1 MAGRESV
8 QFDFLS
14 RGADG
19 LARDFEKTGASATL
33 AAKGARLL
41 ADSLDKQR
49 KATDVSAGASL
60 ALAKAD
66 KILADAEG
74 VLSGRAIE
82 AELALKRQK
91 SAMNNTA
98 AESVGL
104 SARLAALTGG
114 SGGVGGMGALAAA
127 GIGLAPILATVG
139 AGLAGDA
146 AAAAGVIGPVI
157 KATESAKGLQGAWA
171 KLDPAQRAAAGS
183 LLALKAQYHAFQDAL
198 KPEILTGFAAA
209 TRLAGHVL
217 ADIQPIA
224 AITGKSFDGLIGQID
239 STLQDSQWQQFW
251 AFMGRTAPG
260 DMQLLDHTVVTL
272 TNDLPSLLESLQPVG
287 HGLLVATDDAAKAAG
302 GITRFY
308 QSFQK
313 NVPVSTEH
321 TFSFIRDVDKWTTDL
336 TNHIP
341 GARAV
346 NDWLSGLQHGL
357 SGAGASAAAATP
369 VIHAS
374 AVEVSAYQD
383 SFSQLVHPLA
393 AARTSLGQLVHP
405 IGETSG
411 GLGVLARVAS
421 PASRGIFATGA
432 AAAATTVHVHAMA
445 QSVQELTNAESK
457 SLDTQLAY
465 SNALIASKNDAVS
478 LRQALKASHDQIG
491 MHTAAQRASFGA
503 ANTYISDLEQ
513 AAKQA
518 IASGHGASSA
528 ASAIRAGLPILD
540 AAKTKNR
547 LYWQEV
553 RTLKD
558 WLDKLRQEKTIQE
571 RITVTGQGTWTMHNP
586 SNQSLPG
593 GFPGGTG
600 AAAGAYITQGTTPT
614 ADDVLARVSKGELI
628 VPTKFV
634 NSGAVDHLRGQ
645 IPGFAA
651 GGIAGS
657 YSGSVAGL
665 KPWAAGNVAATNSAV
680 LNALG
685 NAIAHGVLQS
695 LAGLGAGASGPLQSI
710 AKQML
715 TQLGWGSQWP
725 AFNALEMR
733 EAGWNPSATNPSSG
747 AYGLPQALPP
757 GKMASAGADWRTNPV
772 TQLRWMMGYIG
783 ARYGSPAGA
792 WAHEVNFGWYDRG
805 GYLPP
810 GLTLAMNG
818 TGRPEPVGGQEV
830 HIHVHVDPAVAAATP
845 DRKLGRA
852 IAEHV
857 LRHTSSGGRLY
868 PVGVAPK

>member
-1 MAGRESV
+1 MAARESV

-19 LARDFEKTGASATL
+19 LARDFTKTGEGATV

-41 ADSLDKQR
+41 ADSLEKQR
-49 KATDVSAGASL
+49 KATDVAAGASL

-66 KILADAEG
+66 KILADAEDE
-74 VLSGRAIE
+74 AIAKFVE
-82 AELALKRQK
+82 ARIALDRQK
-91 SAMNNTA
+91 AAMKDTA
-98 AESVGL
+98 AETGGL
-104 SARLAALTGG
+104 SARIAALTGG

-146 AAAAGVIGPVI
+146 AAAAGIVGPVI
-157 KATESAKGLQGAWA
+157 KATQSAGGLQKAWA

-183 LLALKAQYHAFQDAL
+183 LLVLKGEYHTFQDSL
-198 KPEILTGFAAA
+198 KPEILSAFAGA
-209 TRLAGHVL
+209 TRLAGHVM
-217 ADIQPIA
+217 ADVQPIA
-224 AITGKSFDGLIGQID
+224 AITGKSFGGLIDQID
-239 STLQDSQWQQFW
+239 STLQDGQWQQFW

-287 HGLLVATDDAAKAAG
+287 HGILVVADDAAKAAG

-321 TFSFIRDVDKWTTDL
+321 TFGFLRDLDKWTVSL

-341 GARAV
+341 GFSHVNNVLSGVQRGILGAGTASGKSAPQVGQLGSAASTAAPQVKTLAVDMQAV
-346 NDWLSGLQHGL
+346 NTAADKGL
-357 SGAGASAAAATP
+357 S
-369 VIHAS
+369 
-374 AVEVSAYQD
+374 
-383 SFSQLVHPLA
+383 PL
-393 AARTSLGQLVHP
+393 
-405 IGETSG
+405 
-411 GLGVLARVAS
+411 
-421 PASRGIFATGA
+421 
-432 AAAATTVHVHAMA
+432 
-445 QSVQELTNAESK
+445 
-457 SLDTQLAY
+457 LAY
-465 SNALIASKNDAVS
+465 SGALLATRDDAKKF
-478 LRQALKASHDQIG
+478 ADAMKASHNEIG
-491 MHTAAQRASFGA
+491 LNTQKQRDSFGA
-503 ANTYISDLEQ
+503 ANTYIQDLITQAQKAHDAGKGTGAEIGMLEQ
-513 AAKQA
+513 A
-518 IASGHGASSA
+518 
-528 ASAIRAGLPILD
+528 LPALD
-540 AAKTKNR
+540 RAKTHSK

-553 RTLKD
+553 QTLKN
-558 WLDKLRQEKTIQE
+558 WLDKLRAEKAIRE
-571 RITVTGQGTWTMHNP
+571 VVIVSGSGSWTMHNP
-586 SNQSLPG
+586 ANQSLPG

-600 AAAGAYITQGTTPT
+600 AAAGMLVRGGIPGR
-614 ADDVLARVSKGELI
+614 DSVLINAMPGELV

-634 NSGAVDHLRGQ
+634 ASGAVDHLRGQ

-651 GGIAGS
+651 GGIVPS
-657 YSGSVAGL
+657 YGGDVAGL
-665 KPWAAGNVAATNSAV
+665 KPWAAGNVTATNSAV

-695 LAGLGAGASGPLQSI
+695 LAGLGAGSSGPLQSI

-715 TQLGWGSQWP
+715 GQLGWGSQWP
-725 AFNALEMR
+725 QFNALEMR
-733 EAGWNPSATNPSSG
+733 EAGWNPSAANPSSG

-792 WAHEVNFGWYDRG
+792 WAHETSFGWYRN
-805 GYLPP
+805 
-810 GLTLAMNG
+810 GLDAVVR
-818 TGRPEPVGGQEV
+818 RPTVIGVGEAGPERVTVTPLGHGAAQEV
-830 HIHVHVDPAVAAATP
+830 HIHVHVDPAVAAMTP
-845 DRKLGRA
+845 DRRLGRA